1 MNNHSDKYEQVEP
14 VENADT
20 DQWRQVYQTHY
31 DREND
36 GELATELV
44 FAIAEVMDVDPLD
57 HTKMS
62 PLYESVDA
70 QALEETFF
78 GPSGAD
84 TQRDEAGAVTF
95 MYTGHKVALRSD
107 GWIFIYKSH

>member
-1 MNNHSDKYEQVEP
+1 MNNDPDKYEQTMS

-20 DQWRQVYQTHY
+20 DQWIQVSQMHY

-44 FAIAEVMDVDPLD
+44 FAIAEAMDVDPLD
-57 HTKMS
+57 YTKMP

-95 MYTGHKVALRSD
+95 MYDGHKVTLRSD

>member
-1 MNNHSDKYEQVEP
+1 MTNDRDKYEQMDP

-20 DQWRQVYQTHY
+20 DQWVQVSQTHY
-31 DREND
+31 DRECE

-44 FAIAEVMDVDPLD
+44 FAIAEAMNVDPLD
-57 HTKMS
+57 HTKMP

-95 MYTGHKVALRSD
+95 MYNGHKAALRSD
-107 GWIFIYKSH
+107 GWIFVYKSH